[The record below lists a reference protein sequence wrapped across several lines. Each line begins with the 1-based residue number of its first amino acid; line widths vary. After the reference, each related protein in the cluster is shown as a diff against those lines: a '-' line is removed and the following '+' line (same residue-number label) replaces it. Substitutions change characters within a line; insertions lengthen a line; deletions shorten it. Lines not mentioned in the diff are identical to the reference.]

1 MNFKNSAYTSRW
13 FKLYRRFY
21 FTRYQT
27 IAINRE
33 CFNKEQKLKDDVNIS
48 SKITSLNLYLDENG
62 AIKVGGMLEKCNFNN
77 DCKHPVLMRRIVIS
91 QNWLSYGIIREQDI
105 LV

>member
-13 FKLYRRFY
+13 FKFYRRFY
-21 FTRYQT
+21 FTRYQAV
-27 IAINRE
+27 AINRE
-33 CFNKEQKLKDDVNIS
+33 FFNKERKLKDDVNIS

-77 DCKHPVLMRRIVIS
+77 NCRHPILMRRIVIS
-91 QNWLSYGIIREQDI
+91 QNWLSYGIIRKQDI